1 MEKKCQINKK
11 NNILNEKEICIF
23 GIDNKDSMP
32 IEVV

>member
-1 MEKKCQINKK
+1 MEKKCQINKQ
-11 NNILNEKEICIF
+11 NNILNEKEIYIF